1 MDFSRIHILNNQLI
15 ILFILLIFSINKIFT
30 QDIVNDSIVS
40 DTLKKKNLID
50 YNVKRNAKGYIKV
63 DNKNKIITLFDEAEL
78 YYGDIQLYAGII
90 DFDWDKN
97 IVSAGRIKDSLGN
110 FSQTPVFKQG
120 MEEINPDSLRYNFDS
135 KKAII
140 WNSRTKQSDMNVISE
155 STKTLIFCSAQ
166 ICA

>member
-63 DNKNKIITLFDEAEL
+63 NNKKKIITLFDEAEL
-78 YYGDIQLYAGII
+78 Y
-90 DFDWDKN
+90 
-97 IVSAGRIKDSLGN
+97 
-110 FSQTPVFKQG
+110 
-120 MEEINPDSLRYNFDS
+120 
-135 KKAII
+135 
-140 WNSRTKQSDMNVISE
+140 
-155 STKTLIFCSAQ
+155 
-166 ICA
+166 